1 MMLRRKEMNARVS
14 KTGEVL
20 VEPLTHREHEILVL
34 LAQGYSA
41 PEIAQQ
47 LTLAL
52 STVKWY
58 VQQVYGKLGVNNKQ
72 RAILRAGELGLLEM
86 RSPIAHVQLS
96 PKHNLPSQ
104 LTSFIG
110 REKDVERI
118 QHRLAEHRLVTL
130 IGVGGIGKTRLSQ
143 QVANQLIDKYADGV
157 WRVEFAALNDPTLV
171 PQNVATVFGIQQ
183 RGDHS
188 APIETLIHFLQV
200 KTILL
205 ILDNCEHLLDACAEL
220 ADKLLKNCPD
230 LKILA
235 TSREG
240 LGILGEALYQ
250 VPSLTIPDIQQISP
264 IEKLNTYESIRLFQE
279 RAQLVQM
286 DFALT
291 KDNAFSVT
299 QICSRLDGIPLA
311 IELAAVRV
319 QTFSAEEIAEQ
330 LDQCFRILTG
340 GSRTALP
347 KHQTL
352 QASIDW
358 SWHLLHDEEQIL
370 LRRLSVFAGGW
381 TLDAAE
387 AVCVGSGVEPEDI
400 LHLLTQLVNKS
411 LVISEREQGREARY
425 RMLETIRAYAL
436 ERLAESGEME
446 ALRERHA
453 QYYGDFILN
462 QASYG
467 IFSANALHLQRELD
481 NIRADPKS

>member
-1 MMLRRKEMNARVS
+1 MKAWVS
-14 KTGEVL
+14 KTDDVL
-20 VEPLTHREHEILVL
+20 LEPLTRREREILVL

-41 PEIAQQ
+41 PEIARQ

-52 STVKWY
+52 SSVKWY

-72 RAILRAGELGLLEM
+72 RAILRAGELGLLETH
-86 RSPIAHVQLS
+86 SPVAHVHFS

-110 REKDVERI
+110 HEKDVERI
-118 QHRLAEHRLVTL
+118 QHRLTGHRLVTL

-143 QVANQLIDKYADGV
+143 QVANQLMDDYADGV
-157 WRVEFAALNDPTLV
+157 WLVEFAALNDPTLV
-171 PQNVATVFGIQQ
+171 PQSVATVFGVQQ
-183 RGDHS
+183 GAGHS
-188 APIETLIHFLQV
+188 GLVETLIHFLHA
-200 KTILL
+200 KTLLL

-220 ADKLLKNCPD
+220 ADQLLKSCPN

-235 TSREG
+235 TSREA

-250 VPSLTIPDIQQISP
+250 VPSLTIPDTQQISP
-264 IEKLNTYESIRLFQE
+264 IEKLNDYEAIRLFHK

-291 KDNAFSVT
+291 KENAASVS

-319 QTFSAEEIAEQ
+319 QMFSAGQIAEQ
-330 LDQCFRILTG
+330 LDQCFHILTG

-358 SWHLLHDEEQIL
+358 SWHLLHNTEQIL

-381 TLDAAE
+381 TLEGAE
-387 AVCVGSGVEPEDI
+387 AVCVGDGVEADAVMD
-400 LHLLTQLVNKS
+400 LMTQLANKS
-411 LVISEREQGREARY
+411 LILVRRVQG
-425 RMLETIRAYAL
+425 
-436 ERLAESGEME
+436 
-446 ALRERHA
+446 
-453 QYYGDFILN
+453 
-462 QASYG
+462 
-467 IFSANALHLQRELD
+467 
-481 NIRADPKS
+481 

>member
-1 MMLRRKEMNARVS
+1 MNARVS

-20 VEPLTHREHEILVL
+20 VEPLTRREREILAL
-34 LAQGYSA
+34 LAQGYTAS
-41 PEIAQQ
+41 EIAQQ

-52 STVKWY
+52 SSVKWY
-58 VQQVYGKLGVNNKQ
+58 IQQVYGKLGVNNKQ
-72 RAILRAGELGLLEM
+72 RAILRAGELGLLETG
-86 RSPIAHVQLS
+86 SPIAHVQLI

-110 REKDVERI
+110 RKKDVGRL

-157 WRVEFAALNDPTLV
+157 WLVEFAALNDPMLV
-171 PQNVATVFGIQQ
+171 PHSVATLFGIQQ
-183 RGDHS
+183 SAGDN
-188 APIETLIHFLQV
+188 ALVETIIHFLHD

-230 LKILA
+230 LKILV
-235 TSREG
+235 TSREA
-240 LGILGEALYQ
+240 LGITGEALYQ
-250 VPSLTIPDIQQISP
+250 VPSLTIPELQQSSL
-264 IEKLNTYESIRLFQE
+264 IEKLNDYESIRLFQE

-291 KDNAFSVT
+291 KENASPVT

-319 QTFSAEEIAEQ
+319 QTFSAEQIAEQ
-330 LDQCFRILTG
+330 LDQCFHILTG

-352 QASIDW
+352 QACIDW
-358 SWHLLHDEEQIL
+358 SWYLLHDVEQIL

-381 TLDAAE
+381 TLAAAE
-387 AVCVGSGVEPEDI
+387 SVCKGNGVEGNAALE
-400 LHLLTQLVNKS
+400 LMSQLVNKS
-411 LVISEREQGREARY
+411 LVMSERERGKHQ
-425 RMLETIRAYAL
+425 
-436 ERLAESGEME
+436 
-446 ALRERHA
+446 
-453 QYYGDFILN
+453 
-462 QASYG
+462 
-467 IFSANALHLQRELD
+467 
-481 NIRADPKS
+481 